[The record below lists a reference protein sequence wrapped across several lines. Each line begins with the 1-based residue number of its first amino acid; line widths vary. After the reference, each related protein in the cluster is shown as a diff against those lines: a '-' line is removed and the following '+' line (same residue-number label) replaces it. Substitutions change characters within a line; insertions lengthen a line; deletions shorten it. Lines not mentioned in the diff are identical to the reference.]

1 MSLSVK
7 LMSFPPWQGD
17 RLRRREPHEHPE
29 CGHRVWAHAAAAGDG
44 GVELGGPH
52 GLPKPD
58 SGAYTVGVREHFRQ
72 VNPAAEDQ
80 SLFLFVLF
88 CFVFFFLSPSFHP
101 GTAPPT
107 KHRVPPP
114 RSSRAAAAASLPN
127 VGRLATFRPKRSD
140 REPNLAKQ
148 TFFESL
154 CTFLF

>member
-7 LMSFPPWQGD
+7 LMSFSPWQGD
-17 RLRRREPHEHPE
+17 RLRRGEPHEHPE

-88 CFVFFFLSPSFHP
+88 CFVFFFSPHP
-101 GTAPPT
+101 FILARLRPLNTGCHHLAPAE
-107 KHRVPPP
+107 RQ
-114 RSSRAAAAASLPN
+114 RRLLFQMLAALQP
-127 VGRLATFRPKRSD
+127 SD
-140 REPNLAKQ
+140 RNAQ
-148 TFFESL
+148 TVNQ
-154 CTFLF
+154 T